1 MDKRRIALIVEFVSP
16 VVIIALWWVVTAFV
30 LPITA
35 STSSFFFP
43 DPVAILASLVESFV
57 GPGFLDY
64 VLPTLW
70 RFLVGFLI
78 AALAGITVGTLLGV
92 YTTARLAALPFVNL
106 FRSLPG
112 VTLIPIVTLFLGLG
126 NEQKVTLIA
135 IASVWPILMNAMD
148 GARSLDL
155 TIRESAM
162 AYRVH
167 GLDRYRFVI
176 IPAATPQIFAGLR
189 ISISIALIVAV
200 VSELFGASGLRGDAG
215 IGYFLVN
222 AQTSFD
228 MPALWAGVIL
238 LGIIGY
244 LINLIFNVIES
255 KLLAWHRGSRD
266 NALV

>member
-1 MDKRRIALIVEFVSP
+1 MDQRKIAGVVEVASP
-16 VVIIALWWVVTAFV
+16 ILLVVLWWVVTALV
-30 LPITA
+30 LPVT
-35 STSSFFFP
+35 SPTSSFFFP
-43 DPVAILASLVESFV
+43 NPVVILESFVDSFV

-70 RFLVGFLI
+70 RFLLGFFI
-78 AALAGITVGTLLGV
+78 AAIVGIVVGILLGV
-92 YTTARLAALPFVNL
+92 NTTARLAALPFVNF

-135 IASVWPILMNAMD
+135 IASVWPILINAMD

-176 IPAATPQIFAGLR
+176 VPAATPQIFAGLR
-189 ISISIALIVAV
+189 ISLAIALIVAV
-200 VSELFGASGLRGDAG
+200 VSELFGASGVRGDAG

-222 AQTSFD
+222 AQTSFN
-228 MPALWAGVIL
+228 MPELWAGVVL

-244 LINLIFNVIES
+244 VLNLLFNVVEARM
-255 KLLAWHRGSRD
+255 LVWHRGSRD
-266 NALV
+266 SALA